1 MWEMELTLGVRVCPE
16 QPDFKLAVFGG
27 GHQHG
32 GLKGRAKAHGS
43 NPIVVGSHDG
53 GVQFKAEKEEKG

>member
-1 MWEMELTLGVRVCPE
+1 MWEVELTLRVRIWPE

-32 GLKGRAKAHGS
+32 GLCGRAEAQGC
-43 NPIVVGSHDG
+43 NPVVVGSRYG
-53 GVQFKAEKEEKG
+53 GIQFKADKKEN